1 MFVFTVALFPLQREM
16 ESVTHLCEVSNFG
29 FEFTKAI
36 TETTGDVVNVTL
48 LL

>member
-16 ESVTHLCEVSNFG
+16 KSVTHLGKVSNFG

-36 TETTGDVVNVTL
+36 TETTGEVVNLTL
-48 LL
+48 ML